1 MLIKIIP
8 TKANISN
15 PATNFFDTDPIIY
28 SVFRMSKCRIN
39 KYKPGFGGSFSQG
52 GGQEKNGSLDN
63 CLAAKLASRD
73 AQDSKLWNS
82 GPCSSP
88 PAPSQIIIKPE
99 SNNTKTRE
107 NDIDIILGI
116 N

>member
-1 MLIKIIP
+1 MLTKIIP

-39 KYKPGFGGSFSQG
+39 KYKAGFGGSFTQEGQG
-52 GGQEKNGSLDN
+52 QKQNGSLDSS
-63 CLAAKLASRD
+63 LAAKLAARD
-73 AQDSKLWNS
+73 AQDSQLFKACEAITKSTLNH
-82 GPCSSP
+82 P
-88 PAPSQIIIKPE
+88 
-99 SNNTKTRE
+99 KTRE
-107 NDIDIILGI
+107 NDIDIILGL

>member
-39 KYKPGFGGSFSQG
+39 KYKAGFGSCDFAQNTKSV
-52 GGQEKNGSLDN
+52 NGSLDSS
-63 CLAAKLASRD
+63 LAAKLAARD
-73 AQDSKLWNS
+73 AQDSQLFK
-82 GPCSSP
+82 PCEAITKST
-88 PAPSQIIIKPE
+88 
-99 SNNTKTRE
+99 SNNPKTRE
-107 NDIDIILGI
+107 NDIDIILGL